1 MTTDEILQELLSYER
16 KNIKYADTLDK
27 LIKSIYE
34 GHENELASIYGT
46 INNFNES
53 KPFKFS
59 DYPQT
64 ASRIKKV
71 IEGIASKTEIAILA
85 STTAAWGLANVKNDT
100 FVDLVFKGRLEANKI
115 PTQYNSRNL
124 DALQA
129 FQNRKTQGMN
139 LSKRVWNYTQQH
151 KAEIELA
158 FDVALLNGT
167 PARTL
172 AKDLKQYLNEPDKLF
187 RRVRDKRGNLVLSK
201 NAKAYNPGQGVYRS
215 SYRNALRLA
224 RTETNMAY
232 KQADYL
238 RMQNLDFVVGFEV
251 KRSNNKYDCD
261 LCNSLKGKYPKD
273 FKFRGWHPNC
283 RCYVVSILATSE
295 ELDKLTDM
303 ILNEEDL
310 TGFKSKNEVKG
321 LHQGFNDYIKQNK
334 DKILAAKSIPYF
346 VADNVDFKSLKFA
359 K

>member
-1 MTTDEILQELLSYER
+1 MTTEDILKELLSYER
-16 KNIKYADTLDK
+16 KNIKYADTLDR

-34 GHENELASIYGT
+34 GYEAELASIYGT

-53 KPFKFS
+53 KPFRFS

-71 IEGIASKTEIAILA
+71 IEGIASKTEIAIIA
-85 STTAAWGLANVKNDT
+85 STTSAWGLANVKNDT
-100 FVDLVFKGRLEANKI
+100 FVDSVFNGRLEANKI

-129 FQNRKTQGMN
+129 FQSRKTQGMN
-139 LSKRVWNYTQQH
+139 LSKKVWNYTQQH

-187 RRVRDKRGNLVLSK
+187 RRVRDKRGNLALSK

-215 SYRNALRLA
+215 SYRNALRLS

-283 RCYVVSILATSE
+283 RCYVVSILATPE

-310 TGFKSKNEVKG
+310 QGFKSKNEAKG
-321 LHQGFNDYIKQNK
+321 LHQGFDDYINQNK
-334 DKILAAKSIPYF
+334 DKILTAKNIPYF
-346 VADNVDFKSLKFA
+346 IADNVDFKSLKFA